1 MSVFERLKAG
11 CLKRKEL
18 FEDSEFPAVQTSVFY
33 HQTAPFQFVWKRP
46 KEICSD
52 PLFVDDAPDKL
63 PLISGKLGD
72 PWFLSC
78 VGCLGSTRGLFYRV
92 VPADQN
98 FSTASE
104 YIGIFRFRI
113 WWCGEWKEVVVD
125 DRLPTVANKLI
136 FVHSPARNTF
146 WPCLLEKAYAKLHG
160 SYEALKYGTSLDCL
174 ADLTGGITES
184 LPVSYESST
193 CAKMINRLLKMTNI
207 VTAVIQRQIQGR
219 HNIEKLANGILV
231 GINYR
236 VMEIQKVQTKDFED
250 VILIWLKCPMYTDSH
265 YNGYYNNTFQDL
277 IENIPSRNDQFC
289 MPLEEFM
296 TIFTALEVVHLDA
309 DTSKAESTLKHR
321 DPWHIK
327 LWHGHWQKGVNAG
340 GCRNHSD
347 TFHVNPQMQIIV
359 GEAQDLVICLSQ
371 HIVMEP
377 RVIGFS
383 VYQMSKPTSDVLGKS
398 FFKVNRSVLNSPYSN
413 SRQLSVRCHLEQGCY
428 VLLPTTFEPC
438 QEANYTLR
446 VLSAK
451 PIRMKLLD
459 FQPSSMKPAIIQ
471 APTTNEKVS
480 SYEAVFLR
488 LADEHKTISAFELL
502 ELLETC
508 LPNDYVKSCATLE
521 VCRQI
526 ILALDKSGSGRL
538 KYQDYKN
545 LMCSLKLWQT
555 IFRSHSRG
563 SSGILR
569 AEKLRGALMDVG
581 FQVNIDAL
589 SLLVLRYMRKDGTL
603 RFGDFVLCILHLMVA
618 FGTFEKKD
626 LLQNGFVKTTLSE
639 WLQASLQC

>member
-1 MSVFERLKAG
+1 MSLYNRLKAG
-11 CLKRKEL
+11 CLKKKEL
-18 FEDSEFPAVQTSVFY
+18 FEDSDFPATQSSLFY
-33 HQTAPFQFVWKRP
+33 HQTPPFQFVWKRP
-46 KEICSD
+46 KDLCSE
-52 PLFVDDAPDKL
+52 PIFVDDAPEKL
-63 PLISGKLGD
+63 KLVSGKLGD
-72 PWFLSC
+72 PWFVSC
-78 VGCLGSTRGLFYRV
+78 VGCLASTRGLFYRA
-92 VPADQN
+92 VPADQS
-98 FSTASE
+98 FSSSDYA
-104 YIGIFRFRI
+104 GIFRFRV
-113 WWCGEWKEVVVD
+113 WWCGEWKEVLVD
-125 DRLPTVANKLI
+125 DRLPSVGNKLI
-136 FVHSPARNTF
+136 FVHGATSNTF
-146 WPCLLEKAYAKLHG
+146 WPALLEKAYAKLHG
-160 SYEALKYGTSLDCL
+160 SYEALKYGSSLDCL

-184 LPVSYESST
+184 FSVGYDSNACT
-193 CAKMINRLLKMTNI
+193 KVINKLLKMTTI
-207 VTAVIQRQIQGR
+207 ITAITPRQPQPR
-219 HNIEKLANGILV
+219 STQEKLPNGILA

-236 VMEIQKVQTKDFED
+236 IVSIQKVQTKDNLEK
-250 VILIWLKCPMYTDSH
+250 VLIWLRNPLHVDSQ
-265 YNGYYNNTFQDL
+265 YNGNCEDL
-277 IENIPSRNDQFC
+277 LQMSNETSKARNNDQFC
-289 MPLEEFM
+289 MPVEEFV
-296 TIFTALEVVHLDA
+296 TTFTTFEVVHLDG
-309 DTSKAESTLKHR
+309 DTSRAESSLKNR
-321 DPWHIK
+321 DPWHVK

-347 TFHVNPQMQIIV
+347 TFHVNPQMQLVV
-359 GEAQDLVICLSQ
+359 GEPQEMVICLAQ
-371 HIVMEP
+371 HIVLEP

-398 FFKVNRSVLNSPYSN
+398 FFKINKSILNSPYSN
-413 SRQLSVRCHLEQGCY
+413 SRQVSVKCHLEQGCY

-438 QEANYTLR
+438 HEANYTLR
-446 VLSAK
+446 VLSTK

-459 FQPSSMKPAIIQ
+459 FIPSNMKPAIIQ

-488 LADEHKTISAFELL
+488 FADEHKTISAFELL

-526 ILALDKSGSGRL
+526 ILALDKNGSGRL

-581 FQVNIDAL
+581 FQVNVDAL

>member
-1 MSVFERLKAG
+1 M
-11 CLKRKEL
+11 EL
-18 FEDSEFPAVQTSVFY
+18 
-33 HQTAPFQFVWKRP
+33 
-46 KEICSD
+46 CSD
-52 PLFVDDAPDKL
+52 PIFVDDAPEKV
-63 PLISGKLGD
+63 PLVPGKLGD
-72 PWFLSC
+72 PWFVSC
-78 VGCLGSTRGLFYRV
+78 VGCLASARGLFYRV
-92 VPADQN
+92 VPADQS
-98 FSTASE
+98 FSFTADYS
-104 YIGIFRFRI
+104 GIFRFRL
-113 WWCGEWKEVVVD
+113 WWSGEWKEVVVD
-125 DRLPTVANKLI
+125 DRLPTVGGKLL
-136 FVHSPARNTF
+136 FVHSFKGDMF
-146 WPCLLEKAYAKLHG
+146 WPALLEKAYAKLHG
-160 SYEALKYGTSLDCL
+160 SYEALKYGSSLDCL

-184 LPVSYESST
+184 LAVGYDAT
-193 CAKMINRLLKMTNI
+193 HCAKTITKLLKMTTIITSVSQSQKQPKN
-207 VTAVIQRQIQGR
+207 AL
-219 HNIEKLANGILV
+219 EKMVNGLII

-236 VMEIQKVQTKDFED
+236 VVEIQKMQTKDFKD
-250 VILIWLKCPMYTDSH
+250 VILVWLKRPDYVDSQ
-265 YNGYYNNTFQDL
+265 YNEINEEIISEIKD
-277 IENIPSRNDQFC
+277 INIRVERNQFC
-289 MPLEEFM
+289 MLLDDFVS
-296 TIFTALEVVHLDA
+296 TFSNLEVVHLDG
-309 DTSKAESTLKHR
+309 DTSRAEGSLKSR
-321 DPWHIK
+321 DHWHVK

-347 TFHVNPQMQIIV
+347 TFHVNPQMQLIV
-359 GEAQDLVICLSQ
+359 ADNQDIVICLTQ
-371 HIVMEP
+371 HIVLEP

-383 VYQMSKPTSDVLGKS
+383 VYQMTKPTSDVLGKS
-398 FFKVNRSVLNSPYSN
+398 FFKINKSVLNSPYSN
-413 SRQLSVRCHLEQGCY
+413 SRQVSIRCHLDQGCY

-446 VLSAK
+446 VLSTK

-459 FQPSSMKPAIIQ
+459 CVPSSMKPAIIQ
-471 APTTNEKVS
+471 APITNEKVS

-569 AEKLRGALMDVG
+569 AEKLRSALMDVG
-581 FQVNIDAL
+581 FQVNVDAL

-603 RFGDFVLCILHLMVA
+603 RFGDFVLCVLHLMVA

>member
-1 MSVFERLKAG
+1 MTIYERLKAG
-11 CLKRKEL
+11 CFKKKEL
-18 FEDSEFPAVQTSVFY
+18 FEDPDFPATQSSVFY
-33 HQTAPFQFVWKRP
+33 HQTSPFQFVWKRP
-46 KEICSD
+46 TELCAD
-52 PLFVDDAPDKL
+52 PIFVDDAPEKL
-63 PLISGKLGD
+63 KIVAGKLGD
-72 PWFLSC
+72 PWFVSC
-78 VGCLGSTRGLFYRV
+78 VGCLASTRGLFYRV

-98 FSTASE
+98 FASSD
-104 YIGIFRFRI
+104 YAGIFRFRV

-125 DRLPTVANKLI
+125 DRLPTVANRLI
-136 FVHSPARNTF
+136 FVHSFSGKTF
-146 WPCLLEKAYAKLHG
+146 WPALLEKAYAKLHG
-160 SYEALKYGTSLDCL
+160 SYEALKYGSSLDCL
-174 ADLTGGITES
+174 ADLSGGITES
-184 LPVSYESST
+184 ISVGYEPAS
-193 CAKMINRLLKMTNI
+193 CAKIIMKLLKMTTV
-207 VTAVIQRQIQGR
+207 VTAITQRQLQPR
-219 HNIEKLANGILV
+219 NAMEKLPNGILA

-236 VMEIQKVQTKDFED
+236 VISVQKLPTQDGLEVTL
-250 VILIWLKCPMYTDSH
+250 VWLKDLLYVDCQ
-265 YNGYYNNTFQDL
+265 YNGHVEELFPAIKD
-277 IENIPSRNDQFC
+277 ISKPAADQFC
-289 MPLEEFM
+289 MPLDEFM
-296 TIFTALEVVHLDA
+296 TTFTTLEVVHLDG
-309 DTSKAESTLKHR
+309 DTSKAESSLKNR
-321 DPWHIK
+321 DPWHVK

-347 TFHVNPQMQIIV
+347 TFHVNPQMQIVV
-359 GEAQDLVICLSQ
+359 GESQDMIVCLAQ
-371 HIVMEP
+371 HIVLEP

-383 VYQMSKPTSDVLGKS
+383 IYQMSKPTSEVLGKS
-398 FFKVNRSVLNSPYSN
+398 FFKINKSILNSPYSN
-413 SRQLSVRCHLEQGCY
+413 SRQVSVRCHLEQGCF

-446 VLSAK
+446 VLSTK

-459 FQPSSMKPAIIQ
+459 FLPTSMKPAIIQ
-471 APTTNEKVS
+471 APTTNDKVS

-508 LPNDYVKSCATLE
+508 LPNDYIKSCATLE

-569 AEKLRGALMDVG
+569 AEKLRAALMDVG
-581 FQVNIDAL
+581 FQVNVDAL

-626 LLQNGFVKTTLSE
+626 LMQNGFVKTTLAE

>member
-1 MSVFERLKAG
+1 MSIYERLKAG
-11 CLKRKEL
+11 CLKKKEL
-18 FEDSEFPAVQTSVFY
+18 FEDPDFPASQASIFY
-33 HQTAPFQFVWKRP
+33 HQTPPFQFVWKRP
-46 KEICSD
+46 KDLCPD

-63 PLISGKLGD
+63 PLAAGKLGD
-72 PWFLSC
+72 PWFVSC
-78 VGCLGSTRGLFYRV
+78 VGCLASTRGLFYRV
-92 VPADQN
+92 VPADQT
-98 FSTASE
+98 FSSPDYA
-104 YIGIFRFRI
+104 GLFRFRI

-125 DRLPTVANKLI
+125 DQLPTVSNKLM
-136 FVHSPARNTF
+136 FVHGANTF

-184 LPVSYESST
+184 VSVGYESVH
-193 CAKMINRLLKMTNI
+193 CAKVINKLLKMTTV
-207 VTAVIQRQIQGR
+207 VTAITQRQMQQR
-219 HNIEKLANGILV
+219 NAAEKLPNGILA

-236 VMEIQKVQTKDFED
+236 VVELQKVQTKDFVD
-250 VILIWLKCPMYTDSH
+250 IILVWLRKPLYIDSEYKGQCEEYLH
-265 YNGYYNNTFQDL
+265 EIKD
-277 IENIPSRNDQFC
+277 INIRLGNDQFC
-289 MPLEEFM
+289 MPLDEFV
-296 TIFTALEVVHLDA
+296 TTFTTLEIVHLDG
-309 DTSKAESTLKHR
+309 DTSRAETSLKSR
-321 DPWHIK
+321 DPWHVK

-347 TFHVNPQMQIIV
+347 TFHVNPQMQLIV
-359 GEAQDLVICLSQ
+359 GEAQDMVICLSQ
-371 HIVMEP
+371 HIVLEP

-398 FFKVNRSVLNSPYSN
+398 FFKINKSILNSPYSN
-413 SRQLSVRCHLEQGCY
+413 SRQVSVRCHLEQGY
-428 VLLPTTFEPC
+428 FVLLPTTFEPC

-446 VLSAK
+446 VLSTK

-459 FQPSSMKPAIIQ
+459 CIPSSMKPAIIQ
-471 APTTNEKVS
+471 APITNDKIS

-555 IFRSHSRG
+555 IFRSHSKG